1 MKKRNIFKK
10 TLALGVAGVLGI
22 TSIFGLTSCDG
33 TPTEPASVSNPG
45 ENLTVQTRQNYL
57 ADTEWKTISE
67 NTTLVKGTKLKF
79 VYHGCM
85 TGEDSDDLAYL
96 IRVMHTQYST
106 WENFKNYCRE
116 EYNEYDDLIYKYTF
130 TFGGNVRFELS
141 FTDEWI
147 PECGCSYF
155 NDADVGLNS
164 YKVYFGDTLIFDAD
178 CSVSCPAA
186 CDYMVPI
193 EENTILDSIVI
204 LESDAS
210 VGSRDETVDG
220 FFYWVICN
228 SFKYDDT
235 VTDLQAP
242 SISGTNT
249 FTVNV
254 DSLLTQEEILS
265 HVSATDD
272 TDTAPQIVVESSTY
286 TGAKQ
291 IGTFYIVVHAVDA
304 SGNVSPSYTLT
315 INVKDSTAPTIT
327 ATERSIG
334 NNEELTQADLL
345 ALFTATDNYYSS
357 SEITLELTTNSY
369 SSKSTVPGKYQVTA
383 KATDPS
389 GNYSSKSTY
398 VTVFD
403 ATAPTITATNKT
415 TGNNAKLSD
424 AELKALFSY
433 SDDVT
438 GTSALTF
445 AYTSD
450 NYTANYNK
458 VGSYQ
463 VTAKVT
469 DEAGN
474 FSSATATI
482 TVVDKTAPTITA
494 TNKTTVYNT
503 LLSEAELKALF
514 TYSDDVS
521 ATVNMTLTITSN
533 TYSDNYNKLGT
544 YKVTAK
550 AIDENG
556 NEASATATISVVDNV
571 KPVITGSDINITNAT
586 ILTEDQIKN
595 YYKVTDGYDGE
606 LDFTLTWTKNYLD
619 TPAKV
624 GVYSFTISATDS
636 SNNPI
641 SQSFNL
647 NVTDGIEPEVWLDNY
662 FIVVDT
668 NTLVTQELLVSY
680 AAASLC
686 VAEADIVSVDGS
698 YDNSE
703 AGIYILS
710 AKLTDGSETPIKLSI
725 VEGEEIPTVDEE
737 DSKYEYEFGNIFTGD
752 FWANYASGW
761 TNNFGWPHWATIIA
775 GVLLLGSLVIGV
787 RRKRK

>member
-33 TPTEPASVSNPG
+33 TSTELDLISNPG

-57 ADTEWKTISE
+57 ADTEWKSISA
-67 NTTLVKGTKLKF
+67 NTTLTKGTKLKF
-79 VYHGCM
+79 FSFYSM
-85 TGEDSDDLAYL
+85 TGDNNDELVSLRGILRD
-96 IRVMHTQYST
+96 TYST
-106 WENFKNYCRE
+106 WENFKVNCRE
-116 EYNEYDDLIYKYTF
+116 SHNATGDIIYVYTY
-130 TFGGNVRFELS
+130 TFGGNVRFELG
-141 FTDEWI
+141 FTDEWL
-147 PECGCSYF
+147 PECGCSF
-155 NDADVGLNS
+155 FEDTDIGLDS
-164 YKVYFGDTLIFDAD
+164 YKVYFGDTLIFYGD
-178 CSVSCPAA
+178 CSVACPDA
-186 CDYMVPI
+186 CDYIYCI
-193 EENTILDSIVI
+193 EENVKLDSVVI

-210 VGSRDETVDG
+210 VGDNYITMEG
-220 FFYWVICN
+220 FFEWVILN

-272 TDTAPQIVVESSTY
+272 TDTDPQIVVESSTY
-286 TGAKQ
+286 TGTKQ
-291 IGTFYIVVHAVDA
+291 IGEFYIVVHAVDG

-327 ATERSIG
+327 TTERSIG

-424 AELKALFSY
+424 AELKALFNY

-445 AYTSD
+445 TYTTN

-494 TNKTTVYNT
+494 TNKTTIYNT

-550 AIDENG
+550 ATDENG
-556 NEASATATISVVDNV
+556 NEASATATITVVDNV
-571 KPVITGSDINITNAT
+571 KPVVTGADINITNAT
-586 ILTEDQIKN
+586 ILTEAEIKN
-595 YYKVTDGYDGE
+595 YYKATDEYDGE
-606 LDFTLTWTKNYLD
+606 LTFNLAWVKNSLE
-619 TPAKV
+619 TPEKV

-641 SQSFNL
+641 SQTFNL

-710 AKLTDGSETPIKLSI
+710 AKLTDGSQTPIKLPI
-725 VEGEEIPTVDEE
+725 VEGEDIPTVDKE
-737 DSKYEYEFGNIFTGD
+737 DCKYEYEFGNIFTGD